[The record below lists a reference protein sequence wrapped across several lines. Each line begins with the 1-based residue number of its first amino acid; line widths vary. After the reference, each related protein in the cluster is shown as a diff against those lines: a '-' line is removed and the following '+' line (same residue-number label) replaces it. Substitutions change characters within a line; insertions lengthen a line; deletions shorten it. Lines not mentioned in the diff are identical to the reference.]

1 MLRKE
6 DKVEEGGK
14 NIRGCENRCEDEFAR
29 RRKFARE
36 KEESLRGRKRF
47 TLLVDMERVMTLMF
61 FQDFFFPGFLVCFFF
76 ARRFLRGDF
85 FVAKTCSLWAK
96 KKVSIIWRFGNKK
109 WVDPVIVLIQLNRDW
124 QLLDTLGGENY
135 GSTFCSSD
143 NRLNATHSHS

>member
-61 FQDFFFPGFLVCFFF
+61 FQDFFFPGFLVCFFLRGDFCEEIF
-76 ARRFLRGDF
+76 ARRFLFLCCQNLFALGE
-85 FVAKTCSLWAK
+85 K
-96 KKVSIIWRFGNKK
+96 KSFYNLAIW
-109 WVDPVIVLIQLNRDW
+109 
-124 QLLDTLGGENY
+124 E
-135 GSTFCSSD
+135 
-143 NRLNATHSHS
+143 